1 MTWST
6 VTERIEEVEHE
17 GFVAAIAVMAIVV
30 TIVAFGATIGCI

>member
-17 GFVAAIAVMAIVV
+17 GFVAVMTIVV
-30 TIVAFGATIGCI
+30 SIVAFVAIVGYI